1 MKFPTWAI
9 VVASALLALCLGFG
23 AVAYGGG
30 WTKEGILAGTR
41 ITARWAFPWFLAGW
55 SASSIAQ
62 AWPGGWRGVLLR
74 RRRAIGLAFAANH
87 FVHLGFIIAAVWLFG
102 HQVKLTTVIGGGL
115 GYVLVAAMALSSN
128 NLAMRWLGI
137 ARWKLLHAVSGW
149 YVLFIFSTSYAGRLP
164 TQPAVAIPAVTLI
177 AAAVGLR
184 IVLAL
189 RARGRAASQAA

>member
-23 AVAYGGG
+23 AVALGGG

-55 SASSIAQ
+55 AASSIAQ

-87 FVHLGFIIAAVWLFG
+87 FVHLGFIIAAIALFG
-102 HQVKLTTVIGGGL
+102 HQAALTTLIGGGA
-115 GYVLVAAMALSSN
+115 GYVLIAAMALTSN
-128 NLAMRWLGI
+128 NATMRWLGI
-137 ARWKLLHAVSGW
+137 ARWKLLHAVGGW
-149 YVLFIFSTSYAGRLP
+149 YVLFIFATSYAGRIP
-164 TQPAVAIPAVTLI
+164 TKPVLAIPATALI
-177 AAAVGLR
+177 AFVVGLKL
-184 IVLAL
+184 VLAL
-189 RARGRAASQAA
+189 TARSRAASQAA